1 MTQNGSIRKKKIIEN
16 EIWEFHLPIGHQGP
30 RLSHFLKIF
39 ENEVLVDFFEF
50 GWLDVFDIAYNDS
63 THCSKPFDN
72 HQLPGWMV

>member
-1 MTQNGSIRKKKIIEN
+1 MVKT

-50 GWLDVFDIAYNDS
+50 GWLDMLDIADSDS
-63 THCSKPFDN
+63 TKRTWHLND
-72 HQLPGWMV
+72 H